1 MKKESSLVKVDRRHY
16 RAIAQENWG
25 LTDQQM
31 KGMHVHHRIPQ
42 SQGGTNDPSNLYVC
56 SPSFHAHVWHGK
68 DSYLPLVEAA
78 MKGGERGSLALMEKI
93 KEAKSKGL
101 MWKPAQE
108 RARKMHDK
116 HRGTPEYSDSQAIK
130 AQRAAASKRKH
141 WTEGEYEAAWGEY
154 LSGHSTGYR
163 IAKAL
168 GKKKWKTYGN
178 MVKLLS
184 LGYSF
189 EQIVDPDLYVAES
202 IRLKNSSVFHVLAR
216 YDD

>member
-1 MKKESSLVKVDRRHY
+1 
-16 RAIAQENWG
+16 
-25 LTDQQM
+25 
-31 KGMHVHHRIPQ
+31 
-42 SQGGTNDPSNLYVC
+42 
-56 SPSFHAHVWHGK
+56 
-68 DSYLPLVEAA
+68 
-78 MKGGERGSLALMEKI
+78 MEKI